1 MTAKK
6 KVVKK
11 KSTVTPIRVTT
22 KDLLARLEKHEAIC
36 TVQLDNIQKQLDE
49 GSKRFEFLQN
59 TVWGLYAIIVAT
71 GVLAQFV

>member
-1 MTAKK
+1 MAKRGRPK
-6 KVVKK
+6 NPD
-11 KSTVTPIRVTT
+11 TPVRVTT
-22 KDLLARLEKHEAIC
+22 KDLLAKLEKHEAVC

-59 TVWGLYAIIVAT
+59 TIWGLYGIILVT

>member
-1 MTAKK
+1 MAKRGRPK
-6 KVVKK
+6 NPD
-11 KSTVTPIRVTT
+11 TPVRVTT
-22 KDLLARLEKHEAIC
+22 KDLLARLEKHEAVC
-36 TVQLDNIQKQLDE
+36 TVQLENIQKQLDE

>member
-1 MTAKK
+1 MEKRK
-6 KVVKK
+6 RGRPRNPN
-11 KSTVTPIRVTT
+11 TPVRVTT
-22 KDLLARLEKHEAIC
+22 KDLLAKLEKHEAIC

>member
-1 MTAKK
+1 MAKRGRPRNPD
-6 KVVKK
+6 
-11 KSTVTPIRVTT
+11 TPVRVTT

>member
-1 MTAKK
+1 MEKRK
-6 KVVKK
+6 RGRPRNPN
-11 KSTVTPIRVTT
+11 TPVRVTT
-22 KDLLARLEKHEAIC
+22 KDLLARLEKHEAVC
-36 TVQLDNIQKQLDE
+36 TVQLENIQKQLDE

>member
-1 MTAKK
+1 MAKRGRPK
-6 KVVKK
+6 NPN
-11 KSTVTPIRVTT
+11 TPVRVTT
-22 KDLLARLEKHEAIC
+22 KDLLARLEKHEAVC
-36 TVQLDNIQKQLDE
+36 TVQLENIQKQLDE

>member
-1 MTAKK
+1 MAKRGRPK
-6 KVVKK
+6 NPD
-11 KSTVTPIRVTT
+11 TPVRVTT
-22 KDLLARLEKHEAIC
+22 KDLLAKLEKHEAIC

-59 TVWGLYAIIVAT
+59 TIWGLYGIILVT

>member
-22 KDLLARLEKHEAIC
+22 KDLLARLE
-36 TVQLDNIQKQLDE
+36 
-49 GSKRFEFLQN
+49 N
-59 TVWGLYAIIVAT
+59 TRLYAPCNWIT
-71 GVLAQFV
+71 SKNN

>member
-1 MTAKK
+1 MAKRGRPK
-6 KVVKK
+6 NPD
-11 KSTVTPIRVTT
+11 TPVRVTT
-22 KDLLARLEKHEAIC
+22 KDLLARLEKHEAVC

>member
-1 MTAKK
+1 MEKRK
-6 KVVKK
+6 RGRPRNPN
-11 KSTVTPIRVTT
+11 TPVRVTT
-22 KDLLARLEKHEAIC
+22 KDLLAKLEKHEAVC